1 MFEDLIEELSGNSQS
16 TKNFV
21 DSINY
26 LCFVGKDWES
36 INKFASYYVVHSL
49 SANSV
54 SLMLGDVR
62 FRTSYSSVITLIL
75 EENGRFAL
83 NTIAYDNFPDETY
96 EVRGIVDADLV
107 KKCIGSTYCK
117 NVVRNILASFSEKKE
132 DCKIQVRTGIFWS
145 ETSIEVED
153 CQKIF
158 KSIGNTSS
166 HFTFSPDPNFAPP
179 VDRKLHLCH
188 NFMKQTNRIALNGI
202 QFAVKIRKNTINFE
216 VLNEDGRT
224 KVFRDY
230 FENP

>member
-1 MFEDLIEELSGNSQS
+1 MFEDLIEELSDNSQT

-26 LCFVGKDWES
+26 LCFVGKDWE
-36 INKFASYYVVHSL
+36 NVNRFASYYVVHSL

-75 EENGRFAL
+75 EDNGRFAL

-96 EVRGIVDADLV
+96 EVRGELGTDLV
-107 KKCIGSTYCK
+107 KKCLSSTYCK
-117 NVVRNILASFSEKKE
+117 NVVRNILASFSDEKE

-145 ETSIEVED
+145 ETSIVAED

-166 HFTFSPDPNFAPP
+166 YFTFSPDANFSGP
-179 VDRKLHLCH
+179 VDRKLHLSH
-188 NFMKQTNRIALNGI
+188 KFMKQTNRIALNGI
-202 QFAVKIRKNTINFE
+202 QFSVKIRKNTINFE

-230 FENP
+230 LQI